1 MNYEKNKIRIIFI
14 GAPDFGIPTLEALS
28 KDERFEITAVITQP
42 DMPVGREQILTPTP
56 VKVIAKKYD
65 WLILQ
70 PKKIKEITKQIK
82 NIQPDVIIVIAYS
95 QIIPEEI
102 LAIPKY
108 GCINLHGSLLPKY
121 RGSAVIQASI
131 LNNDKE
137 TGLTVMRMDNKLDT
151 GPILAQIAIPIDAND
166 TYGSLY
172 DKLSAIAPDFFI
184 KTLIKYIQNEI
195 APQAQ
200 DETTASYVKQ
210 ITKSDGLID
219 WNKKA
224 DEIKRLVNAMN
235 PWPSAWTWQNGKQL
249 KIISVQSNPIEINT
263 YKPGKTF
270 IYNRGLAVQCGQDAL
285 IINKL
290 QLEGKKEL
298 TSQEFLTGQRDFI
311 GSVLR

>member
-1 MNYEKNKIRIIFI
+1 MNEINNKIKVIFI
-14 GAPDFGIPTLEALS
+14 GTPDFGIPTIKALAQ
-28 KDERFEITAVITQP
+28 DERFEIIAVITQP
-42 DMPVGREQILTPTP
+42 DMPAGRQQIITPSP
-56 VKVIAKKYD
+56 IKNIAQKYG

-82 NIQPDVIIVIAYS
+82 NLQPDIIIVIAYS

-121 RGSAVIQASI
+121 RGAAVIQAAI
-131 LNNDKE
+131 LNNEKE
-137 TGLTVMRMDNKLDT
+137 TGLTIIKMDSKLDT
-151 GPILAQIAIPIDAND
+151 GPILAQTTMPIDAND

-172 DKLSAIAPDFFI
+172 DKLANLAPDFFI
-184 KTLIKYIQNEI
+184 STLIKYIYGKI
-195 APQAQ
+195 TPQKQ
-200 DETTASYVKQ
+200 DEAMASYVNQ

-224 DEIKRLVNAMN
+224 SEIKNLVNAMS
-235 PWPSAWTWQNGKQL
+235 PWPSAWTWWNGKQL
-249 KIISVQSNPIEINT
+249 KIISVQNKPIEINT

-270 IYNRGLAVQCGQDAL
+270 IYNRGLSIQCGQDAL

-298 TSQEFLTGQRDFI
+298 TSQEFLSGQRDFI
-311 GSVLR
+311 GNVLS